1 MAWAW
6 LKTADSWGDLQ
17 KFPDASLGFAGVIH
31 KMPDGWVFLWLLRPT
46 AKKSG

>member
-17 KFPDASLGFAGVIH
+17 KISRREFGLRGRDSQDA
-31 KMPDGWVFLWLLRPT
+31 GWVGFSL
-46 AKKSG
+46 AADVGGEG